1 MYSTTQIVM
10 ETVSDST
17 GELYTLVYLYDEAGA
32 PIGMKY
38 RTPTYSPGVFDCF
51 FFEKNLQGD
60 IVAVYDS
67 NGTEIA
73 TYVYTAWGEC
83 TMSYTSS
90 TANSPGLK
98 NPFKYRGYYHD
109 SETGWYYLNS
119 RYYNP
124 SWGRFISV
132 DAYISTGQGIRGYN
146 AFAYCRNEPVFRKD
160 TLGTTDVC
168 VETADE
174 DDNPL
179 NDLGVAN
186 GTGNGGGGNANGS
199 GYGGRTGGYG
209 GGNGIS
215 GANTSTNATRNS
227 AQFPSNESQ
236 LKHIFRN
243 AKGHIPDTPPNRQLL
258 LDTTSPEYYLGNDKY
273 NNSWYA
279 RTLNNGSQVWVET
292 RNNVIWDGGIN
303 MMPRPWNQTTGLKP

>member
-124 SWGRFISV
+124 SWGRFVNADAMIAGVGTSV
-132 DAYISTGQGIRGYN
+132 HGYN
-146 AFAYCRNEPVFRKD
+146 LFVYCFNDPIDFIDLIGYWPTSEDLKNFSDVMIQGLFFVLDPI
-160 TLGTTDVC
+160 GTTATV
-168 VETADE
+168 VLHYNRNALNETYTEQELLANQYE
-174 DDNPL
+174 AEPDDKAKFHQTYQIDDTPNRKYVIGEWFSSENVFYSDGTL
-179 NDLGVAN
+179 ND
-186 GTGNGGGGNANGS
+186 
-199 GYGGRTGGYG
+199 
-209 GGNGIS
+209 
-215 GANTSTNATRNS
+215 
-227 AQFPSNESQ
+227 
-236 LKHIFRN
+236 
-243 AKGHIPDTPPNRQLL
+243 TP
-258 LDTTSPEYYLGNDKY
+258 E
-273 NNSWYA
+273 
-279 RTLNNGSQVWVET
+279 
-292 RNNVIWDGGIN
+292 DGGTFNIYSGDSAFLN
-303 MMPRPWNQTTGLKP
+303 TVVHGYFDVIPYMIWGNNKDDSTTIIDRVIMIFK